1 MEGTK
6 GIDIINRNKK
16 FYTEKGVEALETRA
30 KTLITLFNNNK
41 FPIHQDVFGFG
52 KLNIE
57 DSLECLARITE
68 LLFSH
73 SVFTS
78 ITKTTS
84 VQVSFIEKD
93 KLE

>member
-68 LLFSH
+68 LCNLIGFEAKLYLDKE
-73 SVFTS
+73 TKKAE
-78 ITKTTS
+78 ITY
-84 VQVSFIEKD
+84 D
-93 KLE
+93 N

>member
-68 LLFSH
+68 LCNLIGFEAKLNLDKE
-73 SVFTS
+73 TKKAE
-78 ITKTTS
+78 ITY
-84 VQVSFIEKD
+84 D
-93 KLE
+93 N

>member
-73 SVFTS
+73 GFEAKLNLDKETKKAE
-78 ITKTTS
+78 ITY
-84 VQVSFIEKD
+84 D
-93 KLE
+93 N